1 MGLCLR
7 DWFSFVGSVIL
18 ACVLGVVT
26 CWVYVLVIGC
36 LCWMVFPGFSFLV
49 FWIVVGSCRLV
60 LVGGLLILVG
70 LFAGAP
76 VGCFGLL
83 GCCCGV
89 LACVLLVRVLVVL
102 L

>member
-1 MGLCLR
+1 
-7 DWFSFVGSVIL
+7 
-18 ACVLGVVT
+18 
-26 CWVYVLVIGC
+26 
-36 LCWMVFPGFSFLV
+36 MVFPGFSFLV

-70 LFAGAP
+70 LFADVP

-89 LACVLLVRVLVVL
+89 LACVYCWCGFWWFCYDLVIYAGVNFVARR
-102 L
+102 